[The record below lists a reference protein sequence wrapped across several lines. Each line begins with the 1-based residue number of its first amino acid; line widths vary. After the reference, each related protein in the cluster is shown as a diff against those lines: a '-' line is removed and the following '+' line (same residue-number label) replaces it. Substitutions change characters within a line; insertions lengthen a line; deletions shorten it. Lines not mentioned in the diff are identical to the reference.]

1 MYFVQ
6 SYQSRFYHCMET
18 NQEISVLVF
27 TMIGLAFVIGT
38 FVMTI
43 FLVFLRKRQQ
53 HLVKMAELQ
62 QEMLRSQIEIQEQT
76 FTAVSQ
82 ELHDNI
88 GQRLG
93 LIKLQLSTLGMTSG
107 QPESLNDI
115 KEQVVQTISDVRAIS
130 KSLHPERIAMQ
141 GLLES
146 VQQALQALQA
156 TGQWKATCTVEGEVM
171 VQKKESEVILFRM
184 IQELMNN
191 AVKHSGGDE
200 FSVTLRSTP
209 KDLTIICTDNGK
221 GLEAD
226 AVQSIGF
233 TSLQNR
239 ASLLK
244 GTIAFEPNMP
254 SGLRVV
260 IHVPKSNIV

>member
-1 MYFVQ
+1 
-6 SYQSRFYHCMET
+6 
-18 NQEISVLVF
+18 
-27 TMIGLAFVIGT
+27 MIGLAFVIGT

-93 LIKLQLSTLGMTSG
+93 LIKLQLNTLGMNGAATEQVS
-107 QPESLNDI
+107 EI
-115 KEQVVQTISDVRAIS
+115 KEQVTQTITDVRAIS
-130 KSLHPERIAMQ
+130 KSLHPERIAML
-141 GLLES
+141 GLIDS

-156 TGQWKATCTVEGEVM
+156 TGQWKTHCLIEGEGAI
-171 VQKKESEVILFRM
+171 QKKESEVILFRM
-184 IQELMNN
+184 VQELMNN
-191 AVKHSGGDE
+191 AVKHSGGNE
-200 FSVTLRSTP
+200 FSVMLQFTE
-209 KDLTIICTDNGK
+209 KDLTITCADNGR
-221 GLEAD
+221 GLKTD
-226 AVQSIGF
+226 ATKSIGF

-239 ASLLK
+239 AALLK
-244 GTIAFEPNMP
+244 GTISFERNAP

-260 IHVPKSNIV
+260 IQVPKSNIV